1 MHIASI
7 IGKIGE
13 SIATDYLITNSYKVL
28 ARNWRT
34 TTEEID
40 ILAQKDSFLVVIEV
54 KTRTSKKYGNPEEAV
69 NYSKQKRLVEAAD
82 KYIRKF
88 DIQLET
94 RFDIISIVIL
104 NDEHFLNHITNAFS
118 PFD

>member
-1 MHIASI
+1 MRSTCE

-13 SIATDYLITNSYKVL
+13 DIAYEYLLTNSYKVIT
-28 ARNWRT
+28 RNWRT
-34 TTEEID
+34 TAEEID
-40 ILAQKDSFLVVIEV
+40 IIAQKDEFLVVIEV

-88 DIQLET
+88 DIRFET
-94 RFDIISIVIL
+94 RFDIISVLIL
-104 NDEHFLNHITNAFS
+104 KHEYFLNHITNAFS